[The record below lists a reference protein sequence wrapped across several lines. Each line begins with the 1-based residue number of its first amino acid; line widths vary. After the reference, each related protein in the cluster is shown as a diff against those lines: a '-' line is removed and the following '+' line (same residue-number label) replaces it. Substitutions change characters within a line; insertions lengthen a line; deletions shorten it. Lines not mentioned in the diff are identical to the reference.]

1 MPKSS
6 QDCCRPDILPASNVS
21 NLEAVER
28 LWYDVRCTMYDVR
41 CGVVG
46 FLCFLFL
53 SAHANV
59 RNVRIRSQGY
69 GSAVTRERQPE
80 QSSQRGP
87 QTASCGFGLWQA
99 CWSQVASCFH
109 IFRLIFDEMIS
120 FDILMDMVFG
130 FLHIWELDL
139 PINAHEQGKPVKSL
153 CKVGICKRPERIC
166 EAWTLWFLLRKQG
179 LDQQCDL
186 RVFSGF
192 VKTAGV
198 AWHTGGE
205 HKMYMILYD
214 FTCYLTSSYI
224 TLLEKNRSSTSSP
237 RTGCGEAATE
247 THQTHQKHHHTRI
260 TKKNL
265 SNKSFLSSNS

>member
-1 MPKSS
+1 MRTFEMFEFDP
-6 QDCCRPDILPASNVS
+6 RATAL
-21 NLEAVER
+21 L
-28 LWYDVRCTMYDVR
+28 
-41 CGVVG
+41 
-46 FLCFLFL
+46 
-53 SAHANV
+53 
-59 RNVRIRSQGY
+59 SQG
-69 GSAVTRERQPE
+69 RQPE

-87 QTASCGFGLWQA
+87 QTASCGFGLWQT

-214 FTCYLTSSYI
+214 FTCYLTSSYKLAGWPCGHGFFEWMI
-224 TLLEKNRSSTSSP
+224 SWQNAGHHASRKKRDFCRSSTSSP